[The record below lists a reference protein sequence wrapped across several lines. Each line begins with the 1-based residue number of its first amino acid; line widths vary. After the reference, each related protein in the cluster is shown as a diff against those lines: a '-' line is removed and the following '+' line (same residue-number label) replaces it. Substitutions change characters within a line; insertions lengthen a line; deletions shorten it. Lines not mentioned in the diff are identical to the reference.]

1 MKGSLDQIL
10 TQVARRGS
18 WFGGGSVSAMSTA
31 LAAALLEKLV
41 LQDSVKRRLRR
52 LRKDCLKLAQSDAD
66 VFAKVVRAARGEQ
79 PSAFRRILKKAI
91 QIPLAVFGHA
101 QTVRK
106 LCELLQGRIRKGFQS
121 DLRCA
126 LALALAYGE
135 GARTLI
141 LTNLAW
147 LDDPRYTKQI
157 RARLQRLSRGGSH

>member
-10 TQVARRGS
+10 SQVARRGS
-18 WFGGGSVSAMSTA
+18 WFGGGSVSAISTA

-41 LQDSVKRRLRR
+41 LQEAMRQRLRR
-52 LRKDCLKLAQSDAD
+52 LRKDCLKLAQRDAD
-66 VFAKVVRAARGEQ
+66 AFAQVVCASRDKQ
-79 PSAFRRILKKAI
+79 PAIFKRMLKQAI
-91 QIPLAVFGHA
+91 QIPLRVFGHA

-106 LCELLQGRIRKGFQS
+106 LCERLQGRIRKGFQS

-126 LALALAYGE
+126 VALALASGE

-147 LDDPRYTKQI
+147 LDEPRYTKQI
-157 RARLQRLSRGGSH
+157 RARLQRLSR